1 MYPYQKDNTMII
13 VFILLMICSC
23 CSGIIYCA
31 GIALYAYYYYSD
43 PDGYTKYEKAC
54 VSDNNLFTYQ
64 NVDTVRQCAKVCDK
78 MDQCLAFEVYADHGG
93 DNPNNHRPGL
103 CQLNISDDRSD
114 CNGQSQNLNLYV
126 KDSLPPSSDLEDLE
140 DPTAPATCTGT
151 LTSDPLPETG
161 ENCADLPAFLESSVE
176 TNCPVSDGCIFTPGS
191 QDR

>member
-54 VSDNNLFTYQ
+54 VTGNNLFTYQ

-103 CQLNISDDRSD
+103 CQLNISDDRSE
-114 CNGQSQNLNLYV
+114 CNGQTQNLNLYV
-126 KDSLPPSSDLEDLE
+126 KDSSPPSPELPDTTET
-140 DPTAPATCTGT
+140 TAATCTGT
-151 LTSDPLPETG
+151 VSSDST
-161 ENCADLPAFLESSVE
+161 NCVNVVEFLESSVE
-176 TNCPVSDGCIFTPGS
+176 AICPVTDGCIFTPGS